1 MDEAVNNAT
10 YDSVYRKKGK
20 EVRSVSISPE
30 DKSVTTSEYDE
41 KGNIIMEIRKSK
53 TNITISEE
61 EFKGMIQRYKE
72 SKKQEN

>member
-10 YDSVYRKKGK
+10 YDSVY
-20 EVRSVSISPE
+20 
-30 DKSVTTSEYDE
+30 
-41 KGNIIMEIRKSK
+41 RKSK